1 MKWILIYYVASV
13 AIAADVDVFTK
24 VDIESETLG
33 SRLNGWTRVANID
46 FSEYE
51 TNCPSPWV
59 LNYVRG
65 KNPYCRAPS
74 TNSGCSTVT
83 YNVAM
88 SYNKVL
94 GLVNGYQ
101 KGTPDGFRASR
112 DDNAGINDPYVDGV
126 SITLS
131 KTLDK
136 PRRHVWT
143 YAAGLTSD
151 GNFPNNNCPCTVT
164 PGPNPPSFVGE
175 DYYCSSGSP
184 NFPSH
189 DHIYVDVSLW
199 NGTECTHNRNN
210 CCANVGLPWF
220 YREFPTQQHDNIEV
234 RICYNQGYSDEA
246 IFITKLK
253 LYVQ

>member
-24 VDIESETLG
+24 IDIESETLG
-33 SRLNGWTRVANID
+33 SRFDGWTRLGNID
-46 FSEYE
+46 FSEYGA
-51 TNCPSPWV
+51 NCPWPWV
-59 LNYVRG
+59 LSDVGG
-65 KNPYCRAPS
+65 KPYCRAPS

-83 YNVAM
+83 YNVTM
-88 SYNKVL
+88 SYNKTL

-131 KTLDK
+131 KTLVK

-175 DYYCSSGSP
+175 NYYCSSGSP
-184 NFPSH
+184 SFPSH
-189 DHIYVDVSLW
+189 
-199 NGTECTHNRNN
+199 GHN
-210 CCANVGLPWF
+210 
-220 YREFPTQQHDNIEV
+220 
-234 RICYNQGYSDEA
+234 
-246 IFITKLK
+246 
-253 LYVQ
+253 